1 MPAILVVEDDP
12 LIRNMLVTLLTGEHY
27 RVLEASSARQALTIV
42 AGERPDLFLF
52 DYNLGV
58 GMTGLELFDMLRAQG
73 DYEDV
78 PAMMTSASLPPQI
91 ELDKRSIIGFS
102 KPYDIDV
109 LLDQIE
115 AVISTAHAYRA

>member
-12 LIRNMLVTLLTGEHY
+12 LIRNMLVILLTGEHY

-73 DYEDV
+73 NYEHV